1 MLVGEWV
8 EGGEGGGYI
17 YWEESDDLTA
27 ALSNKVDK
35 TQPVD
40 TYQAKLFPVR
50 SGRLQSWELE
60 VMWLRTFDRAVILLC
75 NINSDAAGSVE
86 C

>member
-8 EGGEGGGYI
+8 GGGEGGGYI

-35 TQPVD
+35 TPPVD
-40 TYQAKLFPVR
+40 TYQAKLF
-50 SGRLQSWELE
+50 L
-60 VMWLRTFDRAVILLC
+60 
-75 NINSDAAGSVE
+75 
-86 C
+86 